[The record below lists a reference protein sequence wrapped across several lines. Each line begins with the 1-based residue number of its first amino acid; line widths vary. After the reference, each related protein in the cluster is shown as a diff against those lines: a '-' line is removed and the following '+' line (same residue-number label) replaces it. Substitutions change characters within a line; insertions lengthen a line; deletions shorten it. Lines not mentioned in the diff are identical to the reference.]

1 MNKKFNNGSSGSKM
15 LSQQDKEMGFQLL
28 LSPKAAVN
36 VLSPS
41 VAHESTHLYPKLAGS
56 NWTCYI
62 TGDVIRLGRT
72 PEHTPSRTTTA
83 TRIAVDVDFCGNKQV
98 SRRHADIKFNTK
110 KNYWELRVYGRIG
123 VKVNHN
129 LVTKRQHPVPL
140 TAMAYLDIG
149 GNGFVFVL
157 PDHTDGVPGK
167 GDTQQTAIASA
178 STSDK
183 EPSPA
188 PAPAPAP
195 PPPPTTTTTT
205 TTSQPDTAL
214 ENEKNDHLVSIIVD
228 VWRSLDKKIL
238 ELTTQQIFKN
248 VIQLCRK
255 KSLDSNEYT
264 MDAVL
269 RALVFDSR
277 FKVIKDCLDMT
288 AEQSDTV
295 RWCWEQPQSP
305 SQTTATTASYDASN
319 SEAWSDFGYDV
330 MDGSDHPTCETNEN
344 LSTTET
350 LTPIDSGPWPP
361 SNISEATSAS
371 IKPSPSSSSTTAAA
385 TATQAS
391 VSTPA
396 TNITSPTLS
405 SGYPAAENETNL
417 PIMTST
423 PLSQTTS
430 TTVPSIMSSS
440 INRSLGERT
449 LSTLSFTSN
458 IDDGPISL
466 SSQTDPGEAPEPS
479 GRTTWTPLE
488 LYHVSAFPD
497 QHAAFPGYSRG
508 LSLFHM
514 YSSIMTTPQ
523 QHDMD
528 GANSYSSSIPCT
540 LFPTTPNDNGDPKDF
555 DLTCFNRKRK
565 RKPYSISGK
574 FLFFILWLRLE

>member
-1 MNKKFNNGSSGSKM
+1 MNKKSNNGSSGSKM
-15 LSQQDKEMGFQLL
+15 FSQQDKEMGFQLL
-28 LSPKAAVN
+28 LSPKASVN
-36 VLSPS
+36 VLSPL

-72 PEHTPSRTTTA
+72 PEHTPSSNSSK
-83 TRIAVDVDFCGNKQV
+83 IAVDVDFCGNKQV

-129 LVTKRQHPVPL
+129 LITKKQHPVPL

-157 PDHTDGVPGK
+157 PDHTDGLPGK
-167 GDTQQTAIASA
+167 GDTEQTTTAPA
-178 STSDK
+178 STSEK
-183 EPSPA
+183 A
-188 PAPAPAP
+188 
-195 PPPPTTTTTT
+195 PPPPTTTR
-205 TTSQPDTAL
+205 PDATL
-214 ENEKNDHLVSIIVD
+214 ENEKNDQLITVIVD
-228 VWRSLDKKIL
+228 VLKSLDAKTL
-238 ELTTQQIFKN
+238 DLTTQQIFKG

-277 FKVIKDCLDMT
+277 FKVVKECLDMT
-288 AEQSDTV
+288 AEQSDKV
-295 RWCWEQPQSP
+295 RWCWEQPHFP
-305 SQTTATTASYDASN
+305 SQTTTASATSSYDTSN
-319 SEAWSDFGYDV
+319 SEAWSYDV
-330 MDGSDHPTCETNEN
+330 MDGSDHPTVETNEN
-344 LSTTET
+344 LSTTTET
-350 LTPIDSGPWPP
+350 LTPIDSGPWPL
-361 SNISEATSAS
+361 SNISDATSS
-371 IKPSPSSSSTTAAA
+371 RIKPSPSSSSTATMPTAA
-385 TATQAS
+385 TATPLS

-396 TNITSPTLS
+396 TNIASPALS

-417 PIMTST
+417 PIMTTT

-449 LSTLSFTSN
+449 LSTFSFTSN
-458 IDDGPISL
+458 MDDGPISL

-479 GRTTWTPLE
+479 GRTAWTPLE

-514 YSSIMTTPQ
+514 YSSIMATPQ
-523 QHDMD
+523 QHGM
-528 GANSYSSSIPCT
+528 NMNETSSSSIPCT
-540 LFPTTPNDNGDPKDF
+540 LFPRTPGDDDDDLEDF

-565 RKPYSISGK
+565 RKLHSISDHEDRT
-574 FLFFILWLRLE
+574 LWTRFRTTVFRDHP